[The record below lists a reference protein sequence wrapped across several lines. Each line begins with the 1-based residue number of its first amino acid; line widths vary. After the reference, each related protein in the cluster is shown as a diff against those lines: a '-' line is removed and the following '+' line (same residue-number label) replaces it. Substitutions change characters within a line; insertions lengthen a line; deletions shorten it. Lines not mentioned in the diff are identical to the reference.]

1 MVWIWLNLAKN
12 ILEGWKEKNRGHI
25 QQQQQQQ
32 QQEMNIFKS
41 QFAYALDTYMTEI

>member
-25 QQQQQQQ
+25 QQQQQQE
-32 QQEMNIFKS
+32 EMNIIFKR
-41 QFAYALDTYMTEI
+41 QFAYALDTYMTKI